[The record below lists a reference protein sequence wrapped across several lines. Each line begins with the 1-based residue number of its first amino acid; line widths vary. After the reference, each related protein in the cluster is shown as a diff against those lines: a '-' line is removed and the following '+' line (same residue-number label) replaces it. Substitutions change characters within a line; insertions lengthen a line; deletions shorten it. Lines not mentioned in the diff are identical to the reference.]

1 MLMLFTEGF
10 PDVFP
15 VRRWNLNTLIRLIYL
30 GFESAVSASGICV
43 THQGTIGDERDGRFD
58 TMIENVN
65 FGRSKIKSDQ
75 RCSEYDKGIQRL

>member
-1 MLMLFTEGF
+1 MQRIELEHIHPVLNLLFHLF
-10 PDVFP
+10 
-15 VRRWNLNTLIRLIYL
+15 
-30 GFESAVSASGICV
+30 SAIGICV

>member
-1 MLMLFTEGF
+1 MRRIELEHIHQVLNLLFHAF
-10 PDVFP
+10 
-15 VRRWNLNTLIRLIYL
+15 
-30 GFESAVSASGICV
+30 SAIGICV